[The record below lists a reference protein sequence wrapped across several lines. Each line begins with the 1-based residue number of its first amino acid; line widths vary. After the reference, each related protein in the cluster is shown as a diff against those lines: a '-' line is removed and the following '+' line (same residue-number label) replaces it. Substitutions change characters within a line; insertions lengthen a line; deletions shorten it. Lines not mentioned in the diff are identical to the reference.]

1 MQIRDLP
8 HLDPGVPDVRTG
20 GRFLVW
26 LYRRQLG
33 GQLKA
38 MAWGLVHTGAVASF
52 PLPVGIAV
60 QAVADRSGD
69 RLALAGGLML
79 LLGVLVAV
87 GDTMLHRA
95 AVTNW
100 ITAVARIQQLLAR
113 KTAEL
118 GSALTRRVAAGE
130 VVAVSTGDLEK
141 IGWFVEAVSRFSAAA
156 LTSVGVCVA
165 LVLYQPALG
174 VVVAVGV
181 PVVALAVLPLLPR
194 ATRRADEQR
203 EKAGYATE
211 LASDTVAGLRVLRGI
226 GGEEL
231 FLGRYR
237 NASQDV
243 RKAAVRSAR
252 MWSLISAVQVALPG
266 LLLIAV
272 VWYGVRLALDGR
284 IEVGELVTM
293 YSAVTFLLYPLQH
306 FEEIAQAYSFSRPSA
321 KRAARVLALSRPAE
335 GRVTDHAPLTGDLYD
350 PVTGLLAP
358 AGRLTAV
365 VCGDPDAAGHL
376 AERLGGHPASAPE
389 EPEQGAGLTDSAK
402 TADAAPAV
410 GTARAAVIAA
420 EAADAA
426 NTAGATDTATAAERG
441 GAMNTAN
448 AVAPAYAVGGDTDG
462 NVAAT
467 GAAPAHTAHPSPVP
481 SVELGGTALDDV
493 PRDAARAAVLVQ
505 DKDPVLLSGTLHELF
520 DVPSSGSVTA
530 EQALAAAQCDDVLA
544 ALAQAGTDGSDDPMR
559 SRITERGRS
568 LSGGQ
573 RQRLALA
580 RSLVTDPE
588 VLVLDEPT
596 SAVDSHTEARIA
608 DGLRALREGRT
619 TVVLTSSPLL
629 LDRADQVVFLP
640 DGKVTAVGPHR
651 ELLRTSPAYHAV
663 VTREPDE
670 DTTGDTAARPGDAPD
685 NGPVRDGRVG
695 DGPDNG
701 PVGDG
706 PMGDG
711 RVGDGPVGDDPAHAS
726 HRGAD
731 AGRDG
736 SGDDG
741 PPSGGRGTV
750 PGTAPGIA
758 PEGDSDA
765 LLPPPA
771 DHDSTPSRARV
782 GALDSIEE
790 TA

>member
-8 HLDPGVPDVRTG
+8 HPDPGVPDVRTG

-38 MAWGLVHTGAVASF
+38 LAWGLVHTGAVASF

-60 QAVADRSGD
+60 QAVADRSGA
-69 RLALAGGLML
+69 RLALAGGLMV
-79 LLGVLVAV
+79 LLGVLVSV

-141 IGWFVEAVSRFSAAA
+141 IGWFVEAISRFSAAA

-165 LVLYQPALG
+165 LVLYQPTLG

-203 EKAGYATE
+203 EKAGHATE

-237 NASQDV
+237 TASQDV
-243 RKAAVRSAR
+243 RRAAVRSAR

-272 VWYGVRLALDGR
+272 VWYGARLALDGR
-284 IEVGELVTM
+284 IEVGALVTM

-321 KRAARVLALSRPAE
+321 KRAARVLALSRPVD
-335 GRVTDHAPLTGDLYD
+335 GRVTDHAPLDGDLYD
-350 PVTGLLAP
+350 PATGLLAP
-358 AGRLTAV
+358 AGHLTAV
-365 VCGDPDAAGHL
+365 VCGDPDAAGRL
-376 AERLGGHPASAPE
+376 AERLGGHPASALDE
-389 EPEQGAGLTDSAK
+389 SAPDESALGQSPLDESALDESEDADGGDPVVPVVQESSRARATEHAQAAVSPK
-402 TADAAPAV
+402 ADAAAEGASSCTGPADEAGSTR
-410 GTARAAVIAA
+410 GTRTPLSA
-420 EAADAA
+420 EL
-426 NTAGATDTATAAERG
+426 RL
-441 GAMNTAN
+441 
-448 AVAPAYAVGGDTDG
+448 
-462 NVAAT
+462 
-467 GAAPAHTAHPSPVP
+467 P

-493 PRDAARAAVLVQ
+493 PRDAARQAVLVQ
-505 DKDPVLLSGTLHELF
+505 DKDPVLLSGTLRELF
-520 DVPSSGSVTA
+520 DVPSSGAVTA
-530 EQALAAAQCDDVLA
+530 RQALVAAQCDDVLA
-544 ALAQAGTDGSDDPMR
+544 ALAQAGADGSDDPMD

-580 RSLVTDPE
+580 RSLLTDPE

-608 DGLRALREGRT
+608 DGLRVLRKGRT
-619 TVVLTSSPLL
+619 TVVLTSSPLV
-629 LDRADQVVFLP
+629 LDRADRVVFLP

-651 ELLRTSPAYHAV
+651 ELLRTTPAYHAV
-663 VTREPDE
+663 VTRETDE
-670 DTTGDTAARPGDAPD
+670 ERARTAPEPADRSEGTGHSETTDRTETADRTGAVDRPG
-685 NGPVRDGRVG
+685 V
-695 DGPDNG
+695 
-701 PVGDG
+701 
-706 PMGDG
+706 
-711 RVGDGPVGDDPAHAS
+711 DDC
-726 HRGAD
+726 AD
-731 AGRDG
+731 DG
-736 SGDDG
+736 SEELLDDG
-741 PPSGGRGTV
+741 PEDFPDDGH
-750 PGTAPGIA
+750 A
-758 PEGDSDA
+758 E
-765 LLPPPA
+765 LLRET
-771 DHDSTPSRARV
+771 DGSTGSTPSRARV
-782 GALDSIEE
+782 GALESIEE